1 MTKERALL
9 MIRVFKSEYQDDKFY
24 ALMGRHFASLAI
36 AKELEQQVYNKDNT
50 TWFLR
55 MNRNE
60 VLGFVSV
67 FDNGKYYFVDNL
79 YVLPEA
85 RNRGIADELIAEI
98 IELYTDKPIRCITY
112 NPYAL
117 TIFKRY
123 GFVEVGQNGKYK
135 KLIKH

>member
-1 MTKERALL
+1 
-9 MIRVFKSEYQDDKFY
+9 MIRIFKSEYQDDKFY
-24 ALMGRHFASLAI
+24 ALMGRYFASLTI

-50 TWFLR
+50 AWALR
-55 MNRNE
+55 MHRNE

-85 RNRGIADELIAEI
+85 RSRGIADELIAEI
-98 IELYTDKPIRCITY
+98 IDLYTDKPIRCIVC

-117 TIFKRY
+117 AIFKRY

>member
-1 MTKERALL
+1 
-9 MIRVFKSEYQDDKFY
+9 MIRVFKSEYQDNKFY
-24 ALMGRHFASLAI
+24 ALMGRHFASLDI

-50 TWFLR
+50 TWFLKIHR
-55 MNRNE
+55 DE

-67 FDNGKYYFVDNL
+67 FDKGKHYFIDNL

-85 RNRGIADELIAEI
+85 RNKGIAKELIEEI
-98 IELYTDKPIRCITY
+98 VERYTNKPIKCVAC

-117 TIFKRY
+117 SLFNQY

-135 KLIKH
+135 KLIKY